1 MTLMC
6 LVGGYFEGVREQDAM
21 LAILEQTQ
29 KDHARPTE
37 SVRLELLRVWGR
49 HA

>member
-1 MTLMC
+1 MRLIDP
-6 LVGGYFEGVREQDAM
+6 VGGYFEGIREQDAM

-49 HA
+49 HV